1 MSAST
6 SQRLNEPEGPAL
18 LSEAESRLER
28 VLGELTDRLRRGQ
41 AVNLEAAIALHP
53 DLADDLRQLWPAVV
67 LAEELAPPLAAEDE
81 TTLKPQGSTAKPVP
95 FTKRTFGDYELL
107 EELGRGGMGV
117 VYRAWQKSLARTV
130 ALKMM
135 LSVDASQEE
144 LLRFKAEAAAI
155 GRLDHPNLVPIYE
168 SGEVDGIPYF
178 SMKYVE
184 GQTLAQRVAEAPLP
198 AREAAAILLKVADA
212 IEHAHSKG
220 ILHRDLKPS
229 NILIDSNGEPHV
241 TDFGL
246 AKDVGSR
253 DELKRERDPNGELPP
268 FHSITATGAIIGTPS
283 YMPPE
288 QAARTR
294 GKLSPASDV
303 YSLGAILYFML
314 TGRPP
319 FAAASL
325 VDTLMLVLEQE
336 PVAPRMLNPKV
347 DRDLEIICLKC
358 LQKPADLRYGSAAA
372 LAMDL
377 RSYLAGESIS
387 AGPRSLFGFISRM
400 LRPTHHEAVL
410 ENWGLLW
417 IWHSLMI
424 LALCGFSN
432 VMKWIDVTAEWT
444 YPAFWTAGLITWA
457 FFFWEM
463 RKRGGPISFVER
475 QIAHV
480 WAAAVLAAIFMFL
493 IEMIMGLNVL
503 TLSPLLAVFAGM
515 VFLVKAGMLSGTF
528 YINALVLFATSL
540 VMAAWTA
547 FDLITFGVVSA
558 VCFFI
563 PGLKYYRQR
572 LRSIADAKGEE
583 GSHIPA
589 PLVPAAPSRRG

>member
-1 MSAST
+1 MST
-6 SQRLNEPEGPAL
+6 SAPQRLTEPDE

-28 VLGELTDRLRRGQ
+28 LLADLTARLRAGQ
-41 AVNLEAAIALHP
+41 PVSLDAAIAQHP
-53 DLADDLRQLWPAVV
+53 DLADELRELWPAIV
-67 LAEELAPPLAAEDE
+67 LAEELAPPLAQDADN
-81 TTLKPQGSTAKPVP
+81 TLKPEGSTATRLP
-95 FTKRTFGDYELL
+95 FNKRTFGDYELL

-135 LSVDASQEE
+135 LTVDASKEE

-155 GRLDHPNLVPIYE
+155 GRLDHPHLVPIYE
-168 SGEVDGIPYF
+168 SGEIDDIPYF
-178 SMKYVE
+178 SMKYIE
-184 GQTLAQRVAEAPLP
+184 GQTLAQRMAGSPLP
-198 AREAAAILLKVADA
+198 AREAAQILLKIAEA
-212 IEHAHSKG
+212 IDHAHSKG

-229 NILIDSNGEPHV
+229 NILIDQAGEPHV

-246 AKDVGSR
+246 AKDVSAQ
-253 DELKRERDPNGELPP
+253 DELRKGELLPP
-268 FHSITATGAIIGTPS
+268 AHSITATGAIVGTPS

-303 YSLGAILYFML
+303 YSLGAILYYML

-336 PVAPRMLNPKV
+336 PVLPRMLNPKV
-347 DRDLEIICLKC
+347 DRDLEVICLKC

-377 RSYLAGESIS
+377 RNYLAGESIS
-387 AGPRSLFGFISRM
+387 AGPRSLFGFLSRM

-432 VMKWIDVTAEWT
+432 VMKWLDVTAEWT
-444 YPAFWTAGLITWA
+444 YPAFWTAGLVTWA

-493 IEMIMGLNVL
+493 VEMIMQLNVL
-503 TLSPLLAVFAGM
+503 TLSPLLAIFAGM
-515 VFLVKAGMLSGTF
+515 VFLTKAGMLSGTF
-528 YINALVLFATSL
+528 YINAAVLFATSL
-540 VMAAWTA
+540 VMAA
-547 FDLITFGVVSA
+547 FPFVDLLTFGIVSA
-558 VCFFI
+558 LCFFI

-572 LRSIADAKGEE
+572 LRTQTDAQ
-583 GSHIPA
+583 PA
-589 PLVPAAPSRRG
+589 